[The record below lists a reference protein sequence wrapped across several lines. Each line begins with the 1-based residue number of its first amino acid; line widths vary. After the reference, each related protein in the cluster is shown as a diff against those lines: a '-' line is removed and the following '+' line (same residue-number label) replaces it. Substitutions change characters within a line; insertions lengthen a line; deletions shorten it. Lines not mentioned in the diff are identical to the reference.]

1 MAFASHRTFQR
12 SFHGSVEQLNK
23 IRQFVVKSVR
33 ELGGSQDDI
42 DACELAADEAATNC
56 FEHGYGG
63 RRGKIEIQV
72 WREGNDLYIQV
83 RDWGKA
89 FDPDQIPPPTL
100 DVPIEERAIGGLGLY
115 LIRQVMD
122 DVSFEFDKRKGNL
135 MQMRRQLRVAKNV

>member
-1 MAFASHRTFQR
+1 MTFASRRVYQR
-12 SFHGSVEQLNK
+12 SFQGNVELLDK
-23 IRQFVVKSVR
+23 IRQFVVKSVK
-33 ELGGSQDDI
+33 ELGGNQDDI

-63 RRGKIEIQV
+63 RRGKIEV
-72 WREGNDLYIQV
+72 KLWREGNDLYIEV
-83 RDWGKA
+83 RDWGKS
-89 FDPDQIPPPTL
+89 FDPDQVPLPQL

-122 DVSFEFDKRKGNL
+122 DLSFEFDKRKGNL